1 MNYVDRILK
10 YLSDDLGPG
19 EKKDF
24 EGDLASD
31 AELKKEFEEVSAA
44 YELIR
49 DQLQKRDEL
58 SFRQKL
64 LEAMDHDPPPSAI
77 PSRGSRPLGYML
89 LALAATMAILL
100 VIFIQPYDNHK
111 IIRKYYVPEKDPVLL
126 AYLQDTRGV
135 QEAGILFYRNGRYD
149 EAMKSL
155 EPLVTEDPDNRVLML
170 YFLLSAMELNRE
182 AEAIDPV
189 LDLDLEFVQPT
200 DQALAWYMALALVK
214 SDRREEALR
223 MIDLLLEVPGPYL
236 SPAEKLRKH
245 LLK

>member
-1 MNYVDRILK
+1 MNYVDLILK
-10 YLSDDLGPG
+10 YLSDELGPD
-19 EKKDF
+19 EKRAF
-24 EGDLASD
+24 EGDLTTN
-31 AELKKEFEEVSAA
+31 AELKKEFEDVSAA

-64 LEAMDHDPPPSAI
+64 LEAMDHEPPPSAI
-77 PSRGSRPLGYML
+77 PSKGSRPLWYML
-89 LALAATMAILL
+89 LALAATLAILL
-100 VIFIQPYDNHK
+100 VIFIQPPENQK
-111 IIRKYYVPEKDPVLL
+111 IIKKYFFPENDPVLL

-149 EAMKSL
+149 EAMKNL
-155 EPLVTEDPDNRVLML
+155 EPAMAEDPDNRVLIL
-170 YFLLSAMELNRE
+170 YFLLSAMELDRE

-189 LDLDLEFVQPT
+189 LELDLELAQPAE
-200 DQALAWYMALALVK
+200 QALAWYMALALVK
-214 SDRREEALR
+214 SDRRDEALQ

-236 SPAEKLRKH
+236 SPAEKLRKQ